1 MGEFLRRAELP
12 VALTFALP
20 RTRVNGRLS
29 RHMPLRSVIRLTM
42 RKKQIYKMR
51 NLAAALALAL
61 LLSAAPARA
70 DDVAFTHV
78 TVVDVVKGRLI
89 RDQVV
94 RVASARIVEVVP
106 AAGARIP
113 KRIRVVDATG
123 KFLIPGLWDMHTH
136 LLSGVPP
143 GCPEVTFPLTVAHGV
158 TGVREVGSYLD
169 FLHAWREEVESGRIV
184 GPQIVGTDRL
194 IDGVPPVYPGIA
206 SVATTPGNAR
216 LTVEILS
223 RRGADFVKAY
233 EMLRRDAFFALA
245 EQAKKSGLPVVAH
258 VPLAVLAGEAS
269 DAGVRSFEHL
279 RNIEFACSR
288 EAETLLAER
297 IALLEAGAG
306 RVGAELRAEIHS
318 AQRTR
323 AYDTYDPERCTAL
336 LRKFAANGT
345 WQTPTLFLNMRE
357 VRRPD
362 LLEDVRERL
371 RWVPDRQR
379 AEWEAWTKQVS
390 DMKPEAAAAIKRRA
404 DWEVQLVRRMNE
416 EHIGLLAGTD
426 VSTPWTVPGAAL
438 HDELSALVE
447 AGLTPLEAL
456 RTATLNPAR
465 YFEKTS
471 EFGTVAKGMAADLVL
486 IDGDPLADIRNTRR
500 ISAVVSNGRYLDR
513 PALDALL
520 ANAERLARSGKHDLI
535 HRPRPGPALK

>member
-1 MGEFLRRAELP
+1 
-12 VALTFALP
+12 
-20 RTRVNGRLS
+20 
-29 RHMPLRSVIRLTM
+29 
-42 RKKQIYKMR
+42 MR

-61 LLSAAPARA
+61 PLFAVPARA

-78 TVVDVVKGRLI
+78 TVVDVVEGRLI
-89 RDQVV
+89 SDQVV
-94 RVASARIVEVVP
+94 RISGERIVEVVP

-113 KRIRVVDATG
+113 KRIRVVDAKG
-123 KFLIPGLWDMHTH
+123 KFLIPALWDMHTH

-158 TGVREVGSYLD
+158 TGVREVGLFLD
-169 FLHAWREEVESGRIV
+169 LLFAWREEVESGRIV
-184 GPQIVGTDRL
+184 GPRIVGSGPL
-194 IDGVPPVYPGIA
+194 IDAVPPVYPGIA
-206 SVATTPGNAR
+206 TVARTPDNAR
-216 LTVEILS
+216 QTVDILS

-233 EMLRRDAFFALA
+233 EMLRRDTFFALV
-245 EQAKKSGLPVVAH
+245 EQAKKNGLPVIAH

-269 DAGVRSFEHL
+269 DAGVKSFEHL

-288 EAETLLAER
+288 EADTLLAER
-297 IALLEAGAG
+297 IAALEAGAG
-306 RVGAELRAEIHS
+306 RIGSELRSEIHS

-323 AYDTYDPERCTAL
+323 ALDTYDPERCTTL
-336 LRKFAANGT
+336 LRKFVADGT
-345 WQTPTLFLNMRE
+345 WQTPTLFLNTRQ

-379 AEWEAWTKQVS
+379 TEWEAWTKRVS
-390 DMKPEAAAAIKRRA
+390 GLKPDAAAALKRHA

-416 EHIGLLAGTD
+416 ERVGLLAGTD
-426 VSTPWTVPGAAL
+426 VATEWTVPGVAL

-465 YFEKTS
+465 YFEKTN
-471 EFGTVAKGMAADLVL
+471 EFGSVAKGLLADLVL
-486 IDGDPLADIRNTRR
+486 IDGDPLADIRKTRR
-500 ISAVVSNGRYLDR
+500 ILAVVANGRYLDR
-513 PALDALL
+513 PALDAML
-520 ANAERLARSGKHDLI
+520 ATAERLVRSGNHDEI
-535 HRPRPGPALK
+535 HRPRPGRALK

>member
-1 MGEFLRRAELP
+1 MKRTKQRLRD
-12 VALTFALP
+12 VAVGL
-20 RTRVNGRLS
+20 V
-29 RHMPLRSVIRLTM
+29 
-42 RKKQIYKMR
+42 
-51 NLAAALALAL
+51 LALV
-61 LLSAAPARA
+61 LSGAPAYA
-70 DDVAFTHV
+70 DDLAFRHV
-78 TVVDVVKGRLI
+78 TVVDVVGGRLI

-94 RVASARIVEVVP
+94 RISGERIVEIVP
-106 AAGARIP
+106 AAGGRIP
-113 KRIRVVDATG
+113 KGIRVVDATG

-143 GCPEVTFPLTVAHGV
+143 GCPEVTFPLSVAHGI
-158 TGVREVGSYLD
+158 TGIREVASFLD
-169 FLHAWREEVESGRIV
+169 LLYAWREEVESGRMV
-184 GPQIVGTDRL
+184 GPRIVGTGSL

-206 SVATTPGNAR
+206 IVLRTPIEAR
-216 LTVEILS
+216 QNVDILAQ
-223 RRGADFVKAY
+223 RGADFVKAY
-233 EMLRRDAFFALA
+233 EMLRRDTFFAVV
-245 EQAKKSGLPVVAH
+245 EQAKKNGLAVVAH
-258 VPLAVLAGEAS
+258 VPLSVLAGEAS

-288 EAETLLAER
+288 EADTLLAER

-306 RVGAELRAEIHS
+306 RGGGELRSEIHT

-323 AYDTYDPERCTAL
+323 ALDTYDVERCTAL

-345 WQTPTLFLNMRE
+345 WQTPTLYLNMRE

-362 LLEDVRERL
+362 LRDDVRAAL

-379 AEWEAWTKQVS
+379 TEWDAWTKRVS
-390 DMKPEAAAAIKRRA
+390 GLKLEAAAALKRHA

-416 EHIGLLAGTD
+416 EHVGLLAGTD
-426 VSTPWTVPGAAL
+426 VATPWTIPGVAL

-465 YFEKTS
+465 YFEKTG
-471 EFGTVAKGMAADLVL
+471 EFGTIAPGRIADLVL
-486 IDGDPLADIRNTRR
+486 LEADPLVDIRNARR
-500 ISAVVSNGRYLDR
+500 IVGVVTNGRYLDR

-520 ANAERLARSGKHDLI
+520 ANAEQLARGGKHDLI
-535 HRPRPGPALK
+535 HRPRPGR